1 MSGGGNKVKDQT
13 YSTGGL
19 YGSSTTGK
27 RGTTYKPSDFESQLV
42 QQTTSAIPSYL
53 SQLINPT
60 YDSQSY
66 LNRQQ
71 QLNNTA
77 RQSLENNVINPL
89 AQRGLTR
96 GSSINQMSNQ
106 LNNKLTDAQL
116 DLMNSEDSRVSNILS
131 QLMGYYQVPYNMMS
145 GINQASGNLYQ
156 QAVQQ
161 AAQQGDGF
169 GNIAGALGS
178 IAGGLGGTGEN
189 AFNPSDWKS
198 WAKLGANAAGTYFGG
213 PIGGAAA
220 SAGTNA
226 LL

>member
-42 QQTTSAIPSYL
+42 QQTTSAIPDYL

-60 YDSQSY
+60 YDSQAY

-89 AQRGLTR
+89 AQRGLIIRTVWFMKR
-96 GSSINQMSNQ
+96 RKGSS
-106 LNNKLTDAQL
+106 LAKGLRGKAF
-116 DLMNSEDSRVSNILS
+116 RRR
-131 QLMGYYQVPYNMMS
+131 
-145 GINQASGNLYQ
+145 
-156 QAVQQ
+156 
-161 AAQQGDGF
+161 
-169 GNIAGALGS
+169 LGCFM
-178 IAGGLGGTGEN
+178 L
-189 AFNPSDWKS
+189 P
-198 WAKLGANAAGTYFGG
+198 
-213 PIGGAAA
+213 
-220 SAGTNA
+220 
-226 LL
+226 